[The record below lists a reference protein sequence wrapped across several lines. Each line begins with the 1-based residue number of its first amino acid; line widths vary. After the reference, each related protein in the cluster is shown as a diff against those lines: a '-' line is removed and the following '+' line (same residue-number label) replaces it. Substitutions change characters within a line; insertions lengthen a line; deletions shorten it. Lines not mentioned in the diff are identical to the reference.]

1 MFLFIF
7 STIAIFSGGLVERR
21 ILYGTQQTE
30 NNFGVDSVR
39 GSLPVQRRT
48 TYCRKSNP

>member
-7 STIAIFSGGLVERR
+7 STIAIFSDGLIGGEN
-21 ILYGTQQTE
+21 YGSQQIE
-30 NNFGVDSVR
+30 NNLGVDSVR